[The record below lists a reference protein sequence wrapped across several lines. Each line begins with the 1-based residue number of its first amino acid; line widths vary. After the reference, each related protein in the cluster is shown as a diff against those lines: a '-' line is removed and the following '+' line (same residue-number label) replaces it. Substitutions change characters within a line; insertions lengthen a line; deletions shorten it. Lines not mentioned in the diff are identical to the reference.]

1 MNRESASKRKPVT
14 CLEFTHESLIL
25 WWIIWSTQ
33 LYGNR
38 FLIAFLRGIIVP
50 TYLREEKYIWKLK
63 CSGWWL
69 SLDPLDGLTTLSKW
83 VITVRSPGLYVKAIA
98 SLIFNTSSNGRRKY
112 WLWAE
117 NWRFHSCSSK
127 AWELACE
134 NSRLISGRFSWIRP
148 MCGSRQRENWW
159 LLTDSLTLELRVKI
173 YIYIIL

>member
-1 MNRESASKRKPVT
+1 MRDFAMCSKWGYSYFRIWTGSQLRSGNQSPAWNLRTNHVRSSLMNN
-14 CLEFTHESLIL
+14 LEHGKVV
-25 WWIIWSTQ
+25 
-33 LYGNR
+33 YGNR

-127 AWELACE
+127 AWELAC
-134 NSRLISGRFSWIRP
+134 
-148 MCGSRQRENWW
+148 
-159 LLTDSLTLELRVKI
+159 
-173 YIYIIL
+173 